1 MEIQVP
7 ELVYLQ
13 TRKLK
18 RNEHFKRVEERQARL
33 SELSAAGDADSEED
47 NDDFSAPSFGQKK
60 DPYADG
66 DDKTGAFNPNLQ
78 SQRSLSS

>member
-18 RNEHFKRVEERQARL
+18 RNEHFKRVEERRARL

-47 NDDFSAPSFGQKK
+47 NDDFSAPFFG
-60 DPYADG
+60 
-66 DDKTGAFNPNLQ
+66 
-78 SQRSLSS
+78 

>member
-1 MEIQVP
+1 MIVLKTTKGARTFEDEIMEIQVP

-47 NDDFSAPSFGQKK
+47 NDDFSAPFFG
-60 DPYADG
+60 
-66 DDKTGAFNPNLQ
+66 
-78 SQRSLSS
+78 